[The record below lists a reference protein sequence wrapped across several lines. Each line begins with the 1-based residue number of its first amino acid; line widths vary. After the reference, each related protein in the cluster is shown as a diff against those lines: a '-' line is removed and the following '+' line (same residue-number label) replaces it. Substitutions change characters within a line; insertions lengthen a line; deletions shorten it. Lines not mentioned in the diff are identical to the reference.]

1 MRKSVPRS
9 LVHSTSLLV
18 LCCLLPSH
26 LAAQPLD
33 KLDRS
38 GRGRFLGLQQA
49 VELALSSHPLLQ
61 EASANLKASQARTEQ
76 ARSLYYPQIYANA
89 NTVAGAGRS
98 NPRFLI
104 GGGLLQENQT
114 AFAGGLIAN
123 QRIYD
128 FGYTQNLVESGQL
141 AQRANLEDIN
151 ARRAFVI
158 LNVQRTYLTSLK
170 RRRLVQIAEETVRE
184 RGMIAD
190 QIQALHRQQ
199 LKSKLD
205 FDLVRVELV
214 NAESLLV
221 KSRND
226 LKASFADLNRA
237 IGFIGSDDYVLEDV
251 STDVRVTKALDD
263 LISDSLSHPELKRAK
278 EQTAAAD
285 ARMRATKRQFLPTV
299 SAIASGGTYDPFDPR
314 QNQPTGGWW
323 TAGALVSMPL
333 FTGFLIEN
341 QVSEARAQKDAA
353 DAVTTNVEQAL
364 TQQVTTAYLD
374 TVTFAQQIKLA
385 EEQVKTAQEALQ
397 LAKQRYK
404 LGLGTVV
411 EVTQSEVAL
420 TAAQTRLADA
430 QYDYK
435 IAEVTLAYA
444 TGGTSPSPGK
454 PSGRL
459 PQESSTAE
467 AAELNESFGDRKY

>member
-1 MRKSVPRS
+1 MNRS
-9 LVHSTSLLV
+9 LRRPFLYRTSILLS
-18 LCCLLPSH
+18 LFLLPSH
-26 LAAQPLD
+26 LEAQPPD
-33 KLDRS
+33 TS
-38 GRGRFLGLQQA
+38 ARGRFLGLQQA
-49 VELALSSHPLLQ
+49 VDLALTKHPLLQ
-61 EASANLKASQARTEQ
+61 EATANLKASEARTEQ
-76 ARSLYYPQIYANA
+76 ARSLYYPQVYANA

-114 AFAGGLIAN
+114 AFAGGVIAN

-128 FGYTQNLVESGQL
+128 FGYTQNLVESNQL
-141 AQRANLEDIN
+141 AQQAQMEDIN
-151 ARRAFVI
+151 ARRAFVV
-158 LNVQRTYLTSLK
+158 LNVQRTYLNSLK

-184 RGMIAD
+184 RGIIAG
-190 QIQALHRQQ
+190 QIEALHRQQ

-214 NAESLLV
+214 NAESLLL
-221 KSRND
+221 KTRND

-237 IGFIGSDDYVLEDV
+237 IGFVGSDDYILEDV
-251 STDVRVTKALDD
+251 STDVRATRALGA
-263 LISDSLSHPELKRAK
+263 LINDSLSHPELKRAK
-278 EQTAAAD
+278 EQTASAD
-285 ARMRATKRQFLPTV
+285 ARMRAAKRQFLPTV

-314 QNQPTGGWW
+314 QNQQTGGWW

-353 DAVTTNVEQAL
+353 DAAIINVEQAL
-364 TQQVTTAYLD
+364 TQQVTTSYLD
-374 TVTFAQQIKLA
+374 TITYAQQIKLA

-411 EVTQSEVAL
+411 EVTQSEVAV
-420 TAAQTRLADA
+420 TAAQTRLAEA

-435 IAEVTLAYA
+435 TAEVTLAYA
-444 TGGTSPSPGK
+444 TRGSSLSVGDISRRS
-454 PSGRL
+454 
-459 PQESSTAE
+459 PQESAPTQNQTVGE
-467 AAELNESFGDRKY
+467 FMTERKH